1 MRCFGLPTTAP
12 DGNLS
17 GMIHPMENVYN
28 RFCKWRDDG
37 TLVRIFQALN
47 KDVDMQNLSL
57 DYTVIQVHSH
67 SAGAE
72 KGL

>member
-1 MRCFGLPTTAP
+1 
-12 DGNLS
+12 
-17 GMIHPMENVYN
+17 MIHPMENVYN